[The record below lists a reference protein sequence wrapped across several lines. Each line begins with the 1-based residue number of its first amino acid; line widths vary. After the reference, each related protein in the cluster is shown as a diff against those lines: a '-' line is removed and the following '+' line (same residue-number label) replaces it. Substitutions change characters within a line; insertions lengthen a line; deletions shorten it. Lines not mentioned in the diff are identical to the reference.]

1 MKDNTENILAIMDY
15 VVEDAKENR
24 HEVVVPE
31 PEPVEEV
38 TIDQLTKNWENSKA
52 KVEEKKKS
60 SVWDTTV
67 KPLDKKEEVYSYFKR
82 KIITG
87 PYLCVILENVFG
99 VPHEMTYEIED
110 ELTKEGFVP
119 GHIRNKERLIADVEL
134 WKRVLA
140 TCERDKIDGSFYHD
154 AGEILKSRMSS
165 LNIMNAYEEKLEISR
180 GEEAVRNSCRG
191 KRKI

>member
-1 MKDNTENILAIMDY
+1 MKDNMKNMQDLMNDVLQEVISNRQK
-15 VVEDAKENR
+15 VVIAE
-24 HEVVVPE
+24 PE

-38 TIDQLTKNWENSKA
+38 TIDQLTKDWEEAQPKA
-52 KVEEKKKS
+52 EEKPRL
-60 SVWDTTV
+60 WDTTV
-67 KPLDKKEEVYSYFKR
+67 KPLEKKEEVYSYFKR

-134 WKRVLA
+134 WKKVLA

-165 LNIMNAYEEKLEISR
+165 LNIMNAQEEKLEIAR
-180 GEEAVRNSCRG
+180 GEEAVRNSCR
-191 KRKI
+191 KRIGR